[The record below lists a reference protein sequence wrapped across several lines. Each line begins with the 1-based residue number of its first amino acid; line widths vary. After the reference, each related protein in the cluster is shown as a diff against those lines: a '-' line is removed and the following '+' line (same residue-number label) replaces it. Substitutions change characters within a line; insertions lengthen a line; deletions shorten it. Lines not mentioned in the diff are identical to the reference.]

1 VFLSVLQLLKNNK
14 ANKTIYIC
22 DLICFK
28 NRIQNY
34 HYNVKIVKLVY
45 FCAQPMSES
54 KNSRWKSFTK
64 RLKSKYRLV
73 ILNDESFAERFSL
86 RLSPLGLIILIG
98 SITIVMTSFV
108 ISIVAFSPLREYIPG
123 YGNIN
128 DRRDIIALSLRT
140 DSLEKSI
147 EARDWYINNIFNV
160 LNGKTEGKTEKPSK
174 DTTGKYKNVDVNP
187 SVSDNNL
194 RKEIENN
201 QLESTNQKVLANKIN
216 TLSNFFFFTPIKGI
230 ISNSFD
236 ASQQHFGIDI
246 VAKENELIKSTL
258 DGTVVF
264 SGFTAE
270 DGYVIQIQHTNN
282 LTSIYK
288 HNSALTKK
296 VGDFVKAGEPICVIG
311 NSGERSFGFHL
322 HFELWYNGFAINPQD
337 YVVF

>member
-1 VFLSVLQLLKNNK
+1 
-14 ANKTIYIC
+14 
-22 DLICFK
+22 
-28 NRIQNY
+28 
-34 HYNVKIVKLVY
+34 
-45 FCAQPMSES
+45 MSES

-64 RLKSKYRLV
+64 QLKSKYRLV

-108 ISIVAFSPLREYIPG
+108 ISIVAFTPLREYIPG

-128 DRRDIIALSLRT
+128 DRRDIISLSLRA

-160 LNGKTEGKTEKPSK
+160 LNGKTEGKPQKPIK
-174 DTTGKYKNVDVNP
+174 DTTGMYKNIDVN
-187 SVSDNNL
+187 SSETDNKL
-194 RKEIENN
+194 RIEIENN
-201 QLESTNQKVLANKIN
+201 QLESTNQKVTSNKIN
-216 TLSNFFFFTPIKGI
+216 VLSNFFFFTPIKGI
-230 ISNSFD
+230 VTNSFNT
-236 ASQQHFGIDI
+236 SQEHFGIDI
-246 VAKENELIKSTL
+246 VAKENELVKSTL

-264 SGFTAE
+264 SGFTSN
-270 DGYVIQIQHTNN
+270 DGYIIQIQHTNN

-288 HNSALTKK
+288 HNSALMKK

-322 HFELWYNGFAINPQD
+322 HFELWYNGFALNPQD